1 MTAQKNGITQGVIWK
16 EMLRFFMPIMV
27 GTLLQQLYN
36 TIDCMILSYF
46 VGKQALAAV
55 GGSDQAIIWLI
66 VNAFVAL
73 SSGAGVVISQH
84 YGAKDHGRLTR
95 GVHTAIWLGVIC
107 GGIMTVLG
115 VVFAPMML
123 EALKTPADT
132 MEYSV
137 QYLQWYFAGMIPA
150 MIYNMGSGILRA
162 VGDSRR
168 PLYYLM
174 ACTGVN
180 VVLDL
185 LFVAVFRWE
194 VVGAALATTLAQV
207 VCAVLVMRRLLCC
220 DDVYRVEPSKL
231 RVDKGEL
238 GHMLRIG
245 LPAAVQSSMYNICN
259 VLIQTAINSMGT
271 DHVAAWSA
279 FWKLEGV
286 YWPVC
291 NAIGIGVMT
300 FVGQNYGAG
309 KRGRIKESI
318 RTGLLLHLAF
328 SVVYSAILL
337 LGRYLWVNLF
347 AQGDVAVLQ
356 SGVEIVQYM
365 APFYL
370 FFSFI
375 EVISAA
381 MRGVGKSASSAA
393 ITLVGICLLRMVLL
407 KFVVFPHTSN
417 FTVAM
422 CYPITWGVT
431 ATMYGVYHL
440 CSRWVDKIPCEE
452 PPVLYEE

>member
-1 MTAQKNGITQGVIWK
+1 MTRQQNGITQGVIWK

-36 TIDCMILSYF
+36 TIDSMILSYF

-55 GGSDQAIIWLI
+55 GGSDQVIIWLI

-73 SSGAGVVISQH
+73 SSGAGVIIAQH
-84 YGAKDHGRLTR
+84 YGAKDHGRLSR
-95 GVHTAIWLGVIC
+95 GVHTAIWLGLIC

-115 VVFAPMML
+115 VVFAPRML
-123 EALKTPADT
+123 ELLKTPADT
-132 MEYSV
+132 MKYSV
-137 QYLQWYFAGMIPA
+137 EYLQWYFAGMIPA

-168 PLYYLM
+168 PLYYLI

-185 LFVAVFRWE
+185 LFVAVFHWE

-207 VCAVLVMRRLLCC
+207 VCAVLVLRRLLRC
-220 DDVYRVEPSKL
+220 DEVYRVELQKL
-231 RVDKGEL
+231 SIDRGEL
-238 GHMLRIG
+238 GNMLRIG
-245 LPAAVQSSMYNICN
+245 LPAAVQSSMYNVCN
-259 VLIQTAINSMGT
+259 VMIQTAINSMGT

-279 FWKLEGV
+279 FWKLDGV

-328 SVVYSAILL
+328 SVAYSIILFA
-337 LGRYLWVNLF
+337 GRYLWVDLF
-347 AQGDVAVLQ
+347 AQGDAAVLQ
-356 SGVEIVQYM
+356 YGVEITNYV

-375 EVISAA
+375 EVISGA
-381 MRGVGKSASSAA
+381 MRGVGKSFSSAA
-393 ITLVGICLLRMVLL
+393 ITLVGICLLRIVLL
-407 KFVVFPHTSN
+407 QTMVFPYTSN

-422 CYPITWGVT
+422 CYPITWSVT
-431 ATMYGVYHL
+431 AIIYVIYHL

-452 PPVLYEE
+452 PLPSEK